1 MLLDGVEDPPPLE
14 VGAGI
19 VIKTLVPQAGAA
31 TLVNE
36 VVDFAGDV
44 LSWMSGAGIVGA
56 HD

>member
-19 VIKTLVPQAGAA
+19 VVKTLVPQAGAA